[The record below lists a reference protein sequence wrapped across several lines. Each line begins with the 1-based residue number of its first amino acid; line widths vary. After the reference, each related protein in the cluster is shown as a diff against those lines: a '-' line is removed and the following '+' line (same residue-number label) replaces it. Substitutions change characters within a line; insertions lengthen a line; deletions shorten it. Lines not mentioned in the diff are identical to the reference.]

1 MSESTHFLSILQL
14 GIRIQHVN
22 QKLERDTGMSL
33 TQWSLL
39 KCLVDHPTIS
49 ALDLA
54 DLLGIQASS
63 LTQSIKRLQKK
74 GLIVVAKD
82 PLDARRKLLSV
93 TREGNA
99 RLLQVDRKLKT
110 WQSSAKLS
118 SSSVQEVFRELK
130 EFL

>member
-63 LTQSIKRLQKK
+63 LTQSIKRLQRK
-74 GLIVVAKD
+74 GLIIVAKD

-93 TREGNA
+93 TREGNV
-99 RLLQVDRKLKT
+99 RLLEVDRKLKA
-110 WQSSAKLS
+110 WKSSAKLS
-118 SSSVQEVFRELK
+118 SSSVQEVFRDLK
-130 EFL
+130 QFL